1 MRATL
6 GRDDDGKVLYK
17 AGVMSVVVS
26 DGEVRPGD
34 RIAVELPPRPHRRL
48 EPV

>member
-6 GRDDDGKVLYK
+6 GRDDDGNVVYK
-17 AGVMSVVVS
+17 AGVMSIVVS

-34 RIAVELPPRPHRRL
+34 PIVVELPPEPHRLL